1 LFAAGKGNLSYWFLE
16 KKERKKKKGK
26 KNEDKGLKEGAADGG
41 KRKKLRVFA
50 RFLLQIPEKKHT
62 FVTPSQIMLMED
74 IFSKIGTTQTLS
86 QKIERRIEEAIIQR
100 KLIAGNKLPSEKEL
114 CASFAVSRT
123 ALREALRR
131 LNARGLI
138 EIKKG
143 SGMYIS
149 EICIEDAVKSL
160 NLYYDLKF
168 DSNLIAQMIEM
179 RLLFEPQIARLAA
192 RNRTEEDLKILSE
205 NLADLEA
212 CNPDNTQLEADTIN
226 RFHTNITKATGNPMI
241 VVSMEPI
248 FSLLPRMRNFLY
260 ANIDG
265 EKNYTLES
273 QRKILEAI
281 RVHDD
286 KAAHDEMRTLL
297 RRNHEVYDLYFK
309 SLLAK

>member
-1 LFAAGKGNLSYWFLE
+1 
-16 KKERKKKKGK
+16 
-26 KNEDKGLKEGAADGG
+26 
-41 KRKKLRVFA
+41 
-50 RFLLQIPEKKHT
+50 
-62 FVTPSQIMLMED
+62 MED

-100 KLIAGNKLPSEKEL
+100 KLIAGNKLPSEREL

-143 SGMYIS
+143 SGMYVS
-149 EICIEDAVKSL
+149 EILIEDAVKSL

-192 RNRTEEDLKILSE
+192 RNRTDEDLLVLKQ
-205 NLADLEA
+205 NLIDLEE

-241 VVSMEPI
+241 IVSMEPI

-260 ANIDG
+260 ANVDG
-265 EKNYTLES
+265 EKEYTLNS
-273 QRKILEAI
+273 QQNIFEAI
-281 RVHDD
+281 KAKND
-286 KAAHDEMRTLL
+286 KAAHDEMRILL
-297 RRNHEVYDLYFK
+297 QRNHEVYDKYFK
-309 SLLAK
+309 LLLAKK